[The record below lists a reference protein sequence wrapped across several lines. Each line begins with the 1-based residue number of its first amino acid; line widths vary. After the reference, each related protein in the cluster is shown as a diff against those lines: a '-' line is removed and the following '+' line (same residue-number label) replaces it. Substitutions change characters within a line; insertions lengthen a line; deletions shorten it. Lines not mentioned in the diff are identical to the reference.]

1 MNHDKL
7 RALVQA
13 ATPGPWSAYRAD
25 GKCESTGDWSAQS
38 ECIGCTQYQAV
49 VEKTSGTV
57 LLLVVS
63 ESSDHGAEL
72 NTDSNAA
79 YIVAACN
86 AVPALLDENKALR
99 EALVATRHVLEAANT
114 QPDGPI
120 CDTIWY
126 SGCETLFDFID
137 VALTKGQPS

>member
-1 MNHDKL
+1 MTNTETL
-7 RALVQA
+7 RELHAA
-13 ATPGPWSAYRAD
+13 ATPGPWTVGERPNQF
-25 GKCESTGDWSAQS
+25 WH
-38 ECIGCTQYQAV
+38 IGAGMQAIA
-49 VEKTSGTV
+49 TV
-57 LLLVVS
+57 LHEGKKGSTAAAKLFK
-63 ESSDHGAEL
+63 A
-72 NTDSNAA
+72 NAD